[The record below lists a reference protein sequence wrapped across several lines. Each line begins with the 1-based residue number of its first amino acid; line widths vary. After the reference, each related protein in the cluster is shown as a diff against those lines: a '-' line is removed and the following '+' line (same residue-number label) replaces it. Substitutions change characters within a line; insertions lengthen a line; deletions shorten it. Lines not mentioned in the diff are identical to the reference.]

1 MGTIFDPWALSSI
14 LALECMRGNNRISE
28 DSNFFIS
35 GGTETSR
42 NSSGYTVVFSVVLKR
57 EMNGLVGELFTG
69 LHGIVLIAPSLDT
82 ISVGD
87 RVNTLCKERIANND
101 DIANICTNERI
112 KEPGVFTITEI
123 Y

>member
-1 MGTIFDPWALSSI
+1 MQCRELSLCGVGQVLGHGTCKVMSVHTYLTLCSKF
-14 LALECMRGNNRISE
+14 
-28 DSNFFIS
+28 S
-35 GGTETSR
+35 G
-42 NSSGYTVVFSVVLKR
+42 VLKR